1 MQVNN
6 VLNSQMVQVERKSWS
21 SEQYSRR
28 ECLEVVGI
36 PESVTVGSLEET
48 ALNILKDLG
57 ISGHLGQWSMSSCRT
72 TDRKKVIVKMS
83 RQCGG
88 KKIP

>member
-6 VLNSQMVQVERKSWS
+6 VLNNQMVQVERKSWS
-21 SEQYSRR
+21 SEQCSRR

-57 ISGHLGQWSMSSCRT
+57 ISGHLGQ
-72 TDRKKVIVKMS
+72 
-83 RQCGG
+83 
-88 KKIP
+88 